1 MVDYILAVDC
11 PRAWHAEN
19 LLLNPHHYSPLLA
32 WAGAPAV
39 AGLADRWGVGVYF
52 NTMVPWQDGMI
63 KYGVIA
69 TSRLYDDLVTWSNL
83 YVAGRLQKPVKHL
96 VDNRGI
102 CKLNRLN
109 VQSALAAA
117 LLLLP
122 QHFSEEE
129 LYLAVCQL
137 SYLGDIRMY
146 FAEDRKKVE
155 RIVQG
160 NPGGFRQLYGLPAR
174 HLAAVGL
181 LDMRASV
188 EEGGAVKWRQVRDGS
203 PPPVDYLTDV
213 EDLSPGNARRSLQD
227 DSPASRIS
235 LLSSLPSSLLLCMA
249 QRAGLAKTY
258 QQALLIDPNA
268 ATAMA
273 QQVMDRT
280 RGDCRAFVKRAIG
293 ATNFRSS
300 FRQAV
305 VSFLAAGSSNAAKYV
320 GRKMAKAR
328 MSRST

>member
-1 MVDYILAVDC
+1 MVDYVLAVDC

-19 LLLNPHHYSPLLA
+19 LLLNRHHYSPLLA

-39 AGLADRWGVGVYF
+39 AGLADRWGVGVHF

-155 RIVQG
+155 KIVQG
-160 NPGGFRQLYGLPAR
+160 NSGGFRQLYGLPAR

-188 EEGGAVKWRQVRDGS
+188 EEGGAVKWRQLAFLRR
-203 PPPVDYLTDV
+203 P
-213 EDLSPGNARRSLQD
+213 ARRSLQD

-235 LLSSLPSSLLLCMA
+235 LLSSLPSSLLLRMA
-249 QRAGLAKTY
+249 RRAGLAKTH
-258 QQALLIDPNA
+258 QQALLVDSNA

-280 RGDCRAFVKRAIG
+280 RGDCRALVKRAIG
-293 ATNFRSS
+293 ATNLRSS

-305 VSFLAAGSSNAAKYV
+305 VSFLAAGSFNAAKYV